1 MPYWNLKT
9 KKNEEYT
16 LLTEASTESVEGAE
30 AYPGVSP
37 LPASVSDLRC
47 ARKWCPRMHNGTGPT
62 GATWQ
67 SQNKYCPYVK
77 KPCQEGIYN
86 TFL

>member
-1 MPYWNLKT
+1 MLKNAMPYWNLKT

-47 ARKWCPRMHNGTGPT
+47 ARK
-62 GATWQ
+62 
-67 SQNKYCPYVK
+67 
-77 KPCQEGIYN
+77 
-86 TFL
+86 